1 MMYSSDF
8 DDEVV
13 CDKRAYSPQVDERLV
28 VEVEDN
34 VVAPSGPSQMQGI
47 SFVGQAQNLFAN
59 ADNQPVTAEIFTANI
74 FQPTPL
80 DAPQGMII
88 KGRSQQWYRKQGLS
102 VHSPTKQAP
111 RKRSQTEKTH
121 AKFAKWLT
129 DYEEVVKK
137 RDDLVSKAARFHQ
150 EIILEIVKYC
160 HHLNEEPVS
169 QKSFDSYQT
178 RCADVVKSLLRNHS
192 LIYPAVM
199 KAVRKADPWSHPGPF
214 EE

>member
-1 MMYSSDF
+1 MMCSSDF

-13 CDKRAYSPQVDERLV
+13 RDKRAYSPQVDERLV
-28 VEVEDN
+28 DGVEDN
-34 VVAPSGPSQMQGI
+34 VVAPSGPSRMQGI
-47 SFVGQAQNLFAN
+47 SF
-59 ADNQPVTAEIFTANI
+59 PVTAEIFKT
-74 FQPTPL
+74 TPL
-80 DAPQGMII
+80 ESVEPYQGMQ
-88 KGRSQQWYRKQGLS
+88 S
-102 VHSPTKQAP
+102 P

-129 DYEEVVKK
+129 DFEEVVKK
-137 RDDLVSKAARFHQ
+137 RDDLVSKVARFYQ

-160 HHLNEEPVS
+160 HYLNEEPVS

-178 RCADVVKSLLRNHS
+178 RRADVVKSLLRNHS

-199 KAVRKADPWSHPGPF
+199 KPVRKADPCSRPGPF